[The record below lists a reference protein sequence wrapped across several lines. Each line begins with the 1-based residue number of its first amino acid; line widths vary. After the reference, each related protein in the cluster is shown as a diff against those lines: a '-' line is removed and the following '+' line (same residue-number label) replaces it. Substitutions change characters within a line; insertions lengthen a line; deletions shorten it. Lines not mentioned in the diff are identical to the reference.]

1 MQQNQVMPLAPS
13 QMFDLRDRVALVTG
27 CGRGIGQAVAVGLAE
42 AGADIVGL
50 YNKNFEETQQ
60 KIAATGKKFFPLQL
74 DLTYADRGTMDE
86 IVGMVVKA
94 WKRLDI
100 VVNNA
105 GIIRRAPAVEY
116 SAMDWEETIQVNLNA
131 CFYLAQ
137 AAGSQMLKQDPLLG
151 YRGKIIQIASLLSYQ
166 GGITVPAYTAA
177 KHGVLGMT
185 RALSN
190 EWAGEG
196 INVNAISPG
205 YIRTDNTQA
214 LQDNAERNTAILERI
229 PAGRWGEPQDIAGA
243 AIFLASPASNFIHGT
258 ALTVDGGW
266 MGR

>member
-1 MQQNQVMPLAPS
+1 MQQNNIALAPS
-13 QMFDLRDRVALVTG
+13 QMFDLSDRVALVTG
-27 CGRGIGQAVAVGLAE
+27 CGRGIGQAIAVGLAE

-50 YNKNFEETQQ
+50 YNNNFEKTQELV
-60 KIAATGKKFFPLQL
+60 AATGKKFFPIQL
-74 DLTYADRGTMDE
+74 DMTYADRGAMDE
-86 IVGMVVKA
+86 VVDMVIKA
-94 WKRLDI
+94 YKRLDI

-105 GIIRRAPAVEY
+105 GIIRRAPAVEFG
-116 SAMDWEETIQVNLNA
+116 ALEWEETIQVNLNA

-137 AAGSQMLKQDPLLG
+137 AAGTQMLQQKYLLG

-214 LQDNAERNTAILERI
+214 LQDDPVRSESIMQRI
-229 PAGRWGEPQDIAGA
+229 PAGRWGDPKDIAGA
-243 AIFLASPASNFIHGT
+243 AVFLASPASNYIHGT

>member
-1 MQQNQVMPLAPS
+1 MQQDNIPLAQS
-13 QMFDLRDRVALVTG
+13 QMFDLSDRVALVTG
-27 CGRGIGQAVAVGLAE
+27 CGRGIGQAIAVGLAE
-42 AGADIVGL
+42 AGANIVGL
-50 YNKNFEETQQ
+50 YNNNFKETQSLV
-60 KIAATGKKFFPLQL
+60 AATGKSFFPVQL
-74 DLTYADRGTMDE
+74 DMTYAEPGAMAE
-86 IVGMVVKA
+86 VIGMVTKA
-94 WKRLDI
+94 YKRLDI

-105 GIIRRAPAVEY
+105 GIIRRAPATEFG
-116 SAMDWEETIQVNLNA
+116 MMEWEETIQVNLNA

-137 AAGSQMLKQDPLLG
+137 AAGTQMLKQEPHLG
-151 YRGKIIQIASLLSYQ
+151 HRGKIIQIASLLSYQ

-177 KHGVLGMT
+177 KHGVLGMV

-190 EWAGEG
+190 EWAGQG

-214 LQDNAERNTAILERI
+214 LQDDPERSAAILDRI
-229 PAGRWGEPQDIAGA
+229 PAGRWGDPKDIAGA
-243 AIFLASPASNFIHGT
+243 AVFLAAPASNFIHGT